1 MLRNTFCHVPGIGP
15 KSEATLWSQG
25 IVSWQDALA
34 SNSGL
39 ERDFPFLKMRIRE
52 SLDYLEDEDARYFG
66 KCLPANY
73 LWRLFPD
80 FRDSTAYLDIETNGL
95 GGDRAYVTTI
105 AMYDG
110 TKLYHYVR
118 GHNLDQF
125 ERDAAKYKLLV
136 TYNGKC
142 FDVPFIE
149 HHLRVPMNQV
159 HIDLRFLLKGLG
171 YTGGLKGC
179 EKKLGLDRREL
190 DGVNGYFAVLLW
202 RDFRQNRNDKAL
214 ETLLAYNVLDAVNLE
229 YLMVRAYNLKIQ
241 ETPFSE
247 THQIPLPEPAE
258 NPFQPDMETIERIMS
273 HLEGFYHSAPR

>member
-15 KSEATLWSQG
+15 KSENRLWSSG
-25 IVSWQDALA
+25 IMTWEDALDQ
-34 SNSGL
+34 SSEL
-39 ERDFPFLKMRIRE
+39 ERDFPLLHMRICE
-52 SLDYLEDEDARYFG
+52 SLGSLEDDDPGYFG
-66 KCLPANY
+66 RRLPANY

-80 FRDSTAYLDIETNGL
+80 FRHSTAYLDIETNGL
-95 GGDRAYVTTI
+95 GGDRGYVTTI

-110 TKLYHYVR
+110 DRLYHYVK

-125 ERDAAKYKLLV
+125 ARDAANYKVLV

-149 HHLRVPMNQV
+149 SHLRVPMNQV

-179 EKKLGLDRREL
+179 EKKLGLDRQEL

-202 RDFRQNRNDKAL
+202 RDFREKRNRKAL

-229 YLMVRAYNLKIQ
+229 YLMVSAYNLKLK
-241 ETPFSE
+241 ETPFYE
-247 THQIPLPEPAE
+247 THRIPLPEPAD
-258 NPFQPDMETIERIMS
+258 NPFQPDVETIERLMS
-273 HLEGFYHSAPR
+273 QLEHYC